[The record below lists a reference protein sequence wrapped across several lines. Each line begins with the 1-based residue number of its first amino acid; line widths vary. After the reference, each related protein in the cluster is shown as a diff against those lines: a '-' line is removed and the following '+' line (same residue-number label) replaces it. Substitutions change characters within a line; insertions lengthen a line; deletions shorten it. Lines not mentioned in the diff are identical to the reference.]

1 MQPTRTGACRP
12 PRSLPWVAVTLRQA
26 MTIAF
31 SAAVFILVSFLVAR
45 WLTAENRERTA
56 VTDLLRVQAGG
67 DADSMAALIEG
78 CSGRPACRADMARN
92 ARALRRPGAVRVLR
106 FDSST
111 SHALLAQ
118 SGPTRVAWDV
128 GGTSLPVVQ
137 CVDIERRG
145 VPFLG
150 GEIVLRGIGPKIAGA
165 AAC

>member
-1 MQPTRTGACRP
+1 
-12 PRSLPWVAVTLRQA
+12 

-31 SAAVFILVSFLVAR
+31 GAAIFILFSFLVAR

-56 VTDLLRVQAGG
+56 VTDLLRAQAGG
-67 DADSMAALIEG
+67 DADSMVALHRRVRER
-78 CSGRPACRADMARN
+78 SACRGRRRAQR
-92 ARALRRPGAVRVLR
+92 ARAPPPGQRAGAAA
-106 FDSST
+106 ST
-111 SHALLAQ
+111 RAPRTRCSPQ

-137 CVDIERRG
+137 CVDVERRG

-150 GEIVLRGIGPKIAGA
+150 GEIVAAGIGPKIAGD